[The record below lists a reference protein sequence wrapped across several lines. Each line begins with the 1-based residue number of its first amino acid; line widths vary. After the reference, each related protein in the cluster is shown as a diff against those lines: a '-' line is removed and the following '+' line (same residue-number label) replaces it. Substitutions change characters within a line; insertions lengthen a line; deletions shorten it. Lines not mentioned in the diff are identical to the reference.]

1 MIFSNYPD
9 KNTQNIHR
17 TLDSYR
23 QIVEEWKKIGQGE
36 PRMIYVGCVGDVHS
50 PKYLDKF
57 ASVMKQIKNKSFD
70 LFILAGDTIHKGFL
84 KGFNLVVE
92 VLNEYVSCPIIVCFG
107 NEDYIELEEKF
118 FSRFGEY
125 VSFLNDS
132 SSVFHIKGKKIG
144 VIGTRGVLDK
154 PTSWQAA
161 NIPNILGIYEQRLHT
176 IDALLNDF
184 ASKKLSKE
192 LDYSIMVSHYAVG
205 YSLLFGEKEQVY
217 PLLGSK
223 RMENI
228 LLGHKNLPTVVIQAH
243 AHNATKFRTELGPHI
258 LFNVSFPAT
267 RSITCFSLPLSRQLL
282 LTEF

>member
-1 MIFSNYPD
+1 
-9 KNTQNIHR
+9 
-17 TLDSYR
+17 
-23 QIVEEWKKIGQGE
+23 
-36 PRMIYVGCVGDVHS
+36 MIYVGCVGDVHS
-50 PKYLDKF
+50 PKNLTEF
-57 ASVMKQIKNKSFD
+57 VSAMKKLKDKSFD
-70 LFILAGDTIHKGFL
+70 LFILAGDTVHKGFL

-92 VLNEYVSCPIIVCFG
+92 VLNEYISCPIVVCFG
-107 NEDYIELEEKF
+107 NEEYFQLEEKF
-118 FSRFGEY
+118 FSQFGEY

-154 PTSWQAA
+154 PTRWQAI
-161 NIPNILGIYEQRLHT
+161 NIPNILGIYENRLNV
-176 IDALLNDF
+176 IGKLLNDLE
-184 ASKKLSKE
+184 SQKLSKE
-192 LDYSIMVSHYAVG
+192 IDYSIMVSHYAVG

-228 LLGHKNLPTVVIQAH
+228 LLGHKNLPTVVIHAH
-243 AHNATKFRTELGPHI
+243 AHNAKKFRTELGPHI

-267 RSITCFSLPLSRQLL
+267 HSITYFSLPLSRQLL